1 MKTISVLF
9 LVVVLVLSFACT
21 DEEKCGNFPT
31 SSLAFNYSGFLNGA
45 YSVSGE
51 IPASANI
58 PYHVDWATGKYFT
71 EVGADWMMIST
82 NLITN
87 ENIQDVLLYIPNTGV
102 GQFVSPGPASY
113 CGNIVCGGLFFDYYD
128 VSLQTLFYQFLSVE
142 VDVTYSDC
150 NRIKGSFN
158 ARLYDVNDSSKTM
171 EMTDG
176 KFDVHT
182 KCMSC

>member
-51 IPASANI
+51 IPASATI

-102 GQFVSPGPASY
+102 V
-113 CGNIVCGGLFFDYYD
+113 
-128 VSLQTLFYQFLSVE
+128 
-142 VDVTYSDC
+142 
-150 NRIKGSFN
+150 KGSFN